1 MGSWLTPTTAITDPP
16 TIKRSLRKWVWRG
29 WNAPT
34 PDLSVSLCRL
44 SFTSSQFVFD
54 SVLAL
59 ARRGSACPT
68 NGVKR
73 YDQRRFGSVCR
84 RSICRRSFY
93 YGTRT
98 AVPTLTPMP
107 AGGLGEEISRVQTCC
122 APGPTYI
129 LKVGDMPGP
138 GVRVPVQSAATV

>member
-1 MGSWLTPTTAITDPP
+1 MTPAAAVTDRGYQSLSRVNGFGADR
-16 TIKRSLRKWVWRG
+16 TRQALIRS
-29 WNAPT
+29 
-34 PDLSVSLCRL
+34 D
-44 SFTSSQFVFD
+44 
-54 SVLAL
+54 
-59 ARRGSACPT
+59 AR
-68 NGVKR
+68 
-73 YDQRRFGSVCR
+73 
-84 RSICRRSFY
+84 CRRSFY

>member
-1 MGSWLTPTTAITDPP
+1 MGFGADGTRQPRICLFRFVGCLPLQASSSLIQFWPCLAEVALAPP
-16 TIKRSLRKWVWRG
+16 TG
-29 WNAPT
+29 
-34 PDLSVSLCRL
+34 
-44 SFTSSQFVFD
+44 SSATISD
-54 SVLAL
+54 
-59 ARRGSACPT
+59 GSAAYADA
-68 NGVKR
+68 R
-73 YDQRRFGSVCR
+73 
-84 RSICRRSFY
+84 CRRSFY

-138 GVRVPVQSAATV
+138 G

>member
-1 MGSWLTPTTAITDPP
+1 MDANDPCRSAYLPSSKSTMG
-16 TIKRSLRKWVWRG
+16 
-29 WNAPT
+29 
-34 PDLSVSLCRL
+34 
-44 SFTSSQFVFD
+44 
-54 SVLAL
+54 L
-59 ARRGSACPT
+59 ARIERAKPLFVQTLDVG
-68 NGVKR
+68 
-73 YDQRRFGSVCR
+73 
-84 RSICRRSFY
+84 RSFY

-138 GVRVPVQSAATV
+138 GVRVPVQSGATV

>member
-1 MGSWLTPTTAITDPP
+1 VNDVTQQPWQLRMAFSAAPMANGSNFWRTNWLYVRHGG
-16 TIKRSLRKWVWRG
+16 KR
-29 WNAPT
+29 
-34 PDLSVSLCRL
+34 SVSLRL
-44 SFTSSQFVFD
+44 LPSSKSIMGLAWIERAKPLFVQTLD
-54 SVLAL
+54 V
-59 ARRGSACPT
+59 
-68 NGVKR
+68 
-73 YDQRRFGSVCR
+73 
-84 RSICRRSFY
+84 RRSFY

>member
-1 MGSWLTPTTAITDPP
+1 MG
-16 TIKRSLRKWVWRG
+16 
-29 WNAPT
+29 
-34 PDLSVSLCRL
+34 
-44 SFTSSQFVFD
+44 
-54 SVLAL
+54 L
-59 ARRGSACPT
+59 ARMERAKPMVVQT
-68 NGVKR
+68 FDVVVTAE
-73 YDQRRFGSVCR
+73 Q
-84 RSICRRSFY
+84 FY

>member
-1 MGSWLTPTTAITDPP
+1 MERAKPVVVQT
-16 TIKRSLRKWVWRG
+16 
-29 WNAPT
+29 
-34 PDLSVSLCRL
+34 
-44 SFTSSQFVFD
+44 FD
-54 SVLAL
+54 VVGAF
-59 ARRGSACPT
+59 
-68 NGVKR
+68 
-73 YDQRRFGSVCR
+73 D
-84 RSICRRSFY
+84 

-107 AGGLGEEISRVQTCC
+107 AGGLGEETSRVQTCC